1 MTYRHIV
8 LFRVH
13 DDVDD
18 DRVTEAIERLR
29 SLGVLP
35 GILSWRVELS
45 LDTRKGRV
53 IVEDATFG
61 DAAAFGRF
69 RQSPQHALSARVMA
83 QISDWLVGDF
93 AEDPSHD
100 AAQATNRGRSWERA

>member
-18 DRVTEAIERLR
+18 DRVAEAINMLR

-45 LDTRKGRV
+45 LDRRKGRV
-53 IVEDATFG
+53 IVEDATFT
-61 DAAAFGRF
+61 DATAFHAF
-69 RQSPQHALSARVMA
+69 REHPEHATTAQTMA
-83 QISDWLVGDF
+83 NISDWWIGDY
-93 AEDPSHD
+93 H
-100 AAQATNRGRSWERA
+100 ERPQPTLRRTEHET

>member
-13 DDVDD
+13 DHVDD

-29 SLGVLP
+29 ALGVLP
-35 GILSWRVELS
+35 GIEAWHIELS

-53 IVEDATFG
+53 IVEDATFT
-61 DAAAFGRF
+61 DATAFHAF
-69 RQSPQHALSARVMA
+69 REHPEHAKTAQSMA
-83 QISDWLVGDF
+83 DISDWWIGDY
-93 AEDPSHD
+93 E
-100 AAQATNRGRSWERA
+100 T

>member
-18 DRVTEAIERLR
+18 NRVTEAIERLR

-35 GILSWRVELS
+35 GIQSWRVELS

-53 IVEDATFG
+53 IVEDASFV
-61 DAAAFGRF
+61 DRAAFEAF
-69 RQSPQHALSARVMA
+69 REHPEHTKTAETMA
-83 QISDWLVGDF
+83 DTSDWWIGDY
-93 AEDPSHD
+93 E
-100 AAQATNRGRSWERA
+100 TR